1 MSLEIDYHYNSQKEK
16 VATSFSILRYLYIK
30 ILFAYIVL
38 EYQDFLK
45 IKLNCLN
52 E

>member
-38 EYQDFLK
+38 EY
-45 IKLNCLN
+45 
-52 E
+52 